1 MRSTEEMEETQ
12 CGNERAGGI
21 LHPSRKSVINNP
33 TLFSKSSL
41 VGCTQLFDF

>member
-1 MRSTEEMEETQ
+1 MRSTEDMEETQ